1 MVVSDT
7 YTQFLGTPFGLALT
21 VALYSIFIFMMH
33 FNVIYGLALLIQKY
47 VQRKP
52 IDPYQ
57 KWSDMHS
64 RYLLSVSAVAFFFL
78 LPIFLVYYNS

>member
-7 YTQFLGTPFGLALT
+7 YTQFSGTPFGL
-21 VALYSIFIFMMH
+21 ALYSIFIFMMH